1 MLGDCRKNRPSLAVM
16 AAMAMTAV
24 VASEAWAAENRVML
38 DLPAQSLASALES
51 LATATHTQFLYSAE
65 LVRGRNAPA
74 VKGPLT
80 PSEALYVLLSGSGL
94 EARATGENSFT
105 LVTTSASAT
114 QLAPVVVTA
123 QPENLNYKASTA
135 TVGGK
140 SPVPLR
146 EIANSVSV
154 VTRERMD
161 DQNMV
166 DVDHALSWVTGVE
179 TRPNDGSQGQY
190 YSRGFAL
197 SVMNDGMPS
206 YEGASGYQQFDLAMY
221 DRVEVLRGPVGLMQ
235 GSSEPSGSI
244 NLVRKRPTEDVQASM
259 TASAGSWNN
268 YRTTADVST
277 PLTDDKT
284 LKGRFIATFT
294 DHDYFY
300 DNAHSQKWFGYGV
313 LEYTP
318 NPDWKFDYSVAYQ
331 SDDNQTFSGLPTYS
345 DGQPIDFSRSAN
357 TNTPWTWSE
366 WVTHEEK
373 LEAERRFSNGWTAKV
388 AGSWREQTFAWKSGY
403 AAGVNRATNT
413 ANYTL
418 HDRAYVY
425 YRKAADASVEG
436 PFKLFGREHSLLLG
450 TNIDIFNSQGD
461 WGNNLTV
468 NSVNIFNPGSVPEL
482 TQPHTEGT
490 ETRTTQYGQY
500 GQLRFRALDPLL
512 LIVGGR
518 NTSFDSKNRSMTG
531 SNWGTWKQGG
541 KAMNEFVPY
550 AGAVL
555 DITKETSVYGSY
567 SEIFVPQTN
576 MTVSGSV
583 LPPRKGWQTEV
594 GVKNDFLD
602 GKLSATLAAFLVRDV
617 NRAITDPNNTN
628 YSIAAGEVE
637 SKGWEAEVTGSPVNG
652 LKLTAGYTYL
662 TTQYGNSGSSTGNTF
677 QTWMPRHS
685 FKTWGVYSFGEGSG
699 LDGFSLG
706 AGVIA
711 KSQTYSNNTQLHQ
724 NAYAVV
730 DAQIGYQLND
740 NLAVTLTGTNLF
752 DNEYWAKMLT
762 STNNLYGEP
771 RAFVLAIK
779 ASM

>member
-1 MLGDCRKNRPSLAVM
+1 MLGDCWKNRPSLAVM
-16 AAMAMTAV
+16 VVAMAAAPGAM
-24 VASEAWAAENRVML
+24 AAESRVPL
-38 DLPAQSLASALES
+38 DLPSQPLAAALES
-51 LATATHTQFLYSAE
+51 LATATRTQMLYSAE
-65 LVRGRNAPA
+65 LVHGLTAPA
-74 VKGPLT
+74 VKGELT
-80 PSEALYVLLSGSGL
+80 ASEALRTVLAGSGL
-94 EARATGENSFT
+94 EARITGEDKFT
-105 LVTTSASAT
+105 LISTNAAAT
-114 QLAPVVVTA
+114 RLGTVVVTG
-123 QPENLNYKASTA
+123 QREDQNYKANSA

-154 VTRERMD
+154 ITRERME
-161 DQNMV
+161 DQNLT
-166 DVDHALSWVTGVE
+166 DVDHAMAWVTGVE
-179 TRPNDGSQGQY
+179 TRPNDGAQSQY
-190 YSRGFAL
+190 YARGFAL
-197 SVMNDGMPS
+197 PIMNDGMPS
-206 YEGASGYQQFDLAMY
+206 YDSASGYQQFDLAMY
-221 DRVEVLRGPVGLMQ
+221 DRIEVLRGPAGLMQ

-244 NLVRKRPTEDVQASM
+244 NLVRKRPTDTPQASM

-284 LKGRFIATFT
+284 LKGRFAAAFT
-294 DHDYFY
+294 DRDFY
-300 DNAHSQKWFGYGV
+300 YDDAHSQKWFGYGI

-318 NPDWKFDYSVAYQ
+318 NPDWTFDYSVAYQ
-331 SDDNQTFSGLPTYS
+331 SDDNQPLGGLPTYS

-388 AGSWREQTFAWKSGY
+388 GGSWREQTFAWKDGY

-418 HDRAYVY
+418 RDRDYVY

-461 WGNNLTV
+461 WGNNRTV
-468 NSVNIFNPGSVPEL
+468 NGVNIFNTGGVPEPNL
-482 TQPHTEGT
+482 VHTEGT

-500 GQLRFRALDPLL
+500 GQLRFRAFDPLL

-518 NTSFDSKNRSMTG
+518 NTSFDSKNRAMTA
-531 SNWGTWKQGG
+531 SQWGIWKQGA

-567 SEIFVPQTN
+567 SEIFVPQTA

-602 GKLSATLAAFLVRDV
+602 GKLSATLAAFVVRDT
-617 NRAITDPNNTN
+617 NRAITDPANTN

-637 SKGWEAEVTGSPVNG
+637 SKGWETEVTGAPVDG

-662 TTQYGNSGSSTGNTF
+662 TTQYANSGSNTGTTF

-706 AGVIA
+706 AGIIA
-711 KSQTYSNNTQLHQ
+711 KSQTYSTSTQLHQ

-730 DAQIGYQLND
+730 DAQIGYQLNE